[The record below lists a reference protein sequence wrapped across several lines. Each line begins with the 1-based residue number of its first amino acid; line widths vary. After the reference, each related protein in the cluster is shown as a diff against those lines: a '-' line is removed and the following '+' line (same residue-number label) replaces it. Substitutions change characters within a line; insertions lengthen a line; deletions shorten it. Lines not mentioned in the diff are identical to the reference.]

1 MAEEKKFCRKK
12 YEDLFKENV
21 MILIKL
27 KRILKIQT
35 CILPVLLVAMLLL
48 GCQKKNE
55 YVAPPPPT
63 VTVSR
68 PARQVVIN
76 YAEFTGTTQAVESV
90 ELRARVEGFLEQ
102 ILFKD
107 SARVQKG
114 DLLFVIDPKPF
125 QAKVDQA
132 EADLMVSRAELKLAQ
147 TTLKLKEGAF
157 KDRAVSEV
165 EVIEARAKRDK
176 ARASVEAAQAAV
188 YTVRLNLSYTK
199 IHAPISGKIGRNLVD
214 IGNLVGAGE
223 RTLLATI
230 VQNDPI
236 YAYFNVSES
245 DLLRYQQ
252 EYRKRQTP
260 TNGNGKTR
268 VYLGLS
274 NESGYPHKGRVDYV
288 DNRVHATTGTIQ
300 VRGVFPNPDAV
311 LLPGL
316 FARIRATLG
325 KQENALLVPERALGS
340 DQQGR
345 FVLVVNDRN
354 IVEYRPIKIGAK
366 VNGMRVIQSGVSAD
380 DRVIVNGLQ
389 RARPGAPVNPEQ
401 AETKAANEPKSSKDI
416 NNGENDNV

>member
-1 MAEEKKFCRKK
+1 
-12 YEDLFKENV
+12 
-21 MILIKL
+21 MIPIPL
-27 KRILKIQT
+27 KRILKIRT

-48 GCQKKNE
+48 GCQKKNA

-63 VTVSR
+63 VTVSH
-68 PARQVVIN
+68 PVRQLVTN
-76 YAEFTGTTQAVESV
+76 YAEFTGTTQAVEAV

-102 ILFKD
+102 IFFKD

-114 DLLFVIDPKPF
+114 DLLFVVDPKPF

-157 KDRAVSEV
+157 KDKAVSEV
-165 EVIEARAKRDK
+165 EVIEARAKREK
-176 ARASVEAAQAAV
+176 AKASVAASQAAV
-188 YTVRLNLSYTK
+188 YTARLNLSYTK

-236 YAYFNVSES
+236 YAYFNVSER

-288 DNRVHATTGTIQ
+288 DNQVHATTGTIQ
-300 VRGVFPNPDAV
+300 VRGVFPNPDAL

-316 FARIRATLG
+316 FVRIRAALG
-325 KQENALLVPERALGS
+325 KHENALLIPERALGS

-345 FVLVVNDRN
+345 FVLVVNN
-354 IVEYRPIKIGAK
+354 QNMVEYRPIKIGAK
-366 VNGMRVIQSGVSAD
+366 VNGMRVIQSGVSAN

-401 AETKAANEPKSSKDI
+401 AGAKGANEPKSSKDI